1 MRRLLAAALLASLA
15 IPVFAA
21 APIKIT
27 SDTFTV
33 DDAAH
38 QATFSGNVVVDREAM
53 RLTAG
58 TVLVEY
64 GEGGVSDI
72 TAFTATGGVH
82 ITTKDQSASGDKAV
96 YVPTTQVLTIT
107 GNVTVESP
115 MGKLNG
121 PQLVID
127 LKNNTSVF
135 SGGKKGRVT
144 GVFTPQ

>member
-1 MRRLLAAALLASLA
+1 MRRFLVAALVMGLATPVLAAT
-15 IPVFAA
+15 
-21 APIKIT
+21 PIKIT
-27 SDTFTV
+27 ADTFTV

-38 QATFSGNVVVDREAM
+38 QATFTGNVVVDREAM

-58 TVLVEY
+58 KVLVEY
-64 GEGGVSDI
+64 GAGGVSDI

-82 ITTKDQSASGDKAV
+82 ITTKDQSATGDKAV
-96 YVPTTQVLTIT
+96 YVPTTQVLTIS
-107 GNVTVESP
+107 GHVRVESP

-127 LKNNTSVF
+127 LKNNRSVF
-135 SGGKKGRVT
+135 SGGKVT

>member
-1 MRRLLAAALLASLA
+1 MKRVLTAAMLIGLAAPVLAA
-15 IPVFAA
+15 T
-21 APIKIT
+21 PIKIT
-27 SDTFTV
+27 SDTFTI

-38 QATFSGNVVVDREAM
+38 QATFSGNVVVDRETM

-64 GEGGVSDI
+64 GAGGVNDVR
-72 TAFTATGGVH
+72 AFTATGGVH
-82 ITTKDQSASGDKAV
+82 ITTKDQSAKGDKAV
-96 YVPTTQVLTIT
+96 YVPETQVLTIS
-107 GNVTVESP
+107 GNVQVESP

-135 SGGKKGRVT
+135 SGGKNGRVT